1 MKNRKLLPAGLPTSV
16 GSPFPPFHQIVI
28 YLQKSRKMISTLIL
42 ITIIVIVTLKTIML
56 SLPHLP
62 DDRLR
67 GLLLPRPLSC
77 EELVPDRSKCIDV
90 ACPIDEDYQM
100 VIIVIMIMMVV
111 RPQRS
116 IETIASFDQWS

>member
-1 MKNRKLLPAGLPTSV
+1 
-16 GSPFPPFHQIVI
+16 
-28 YLQKSRKMISTLIL
+28 MISTLIL

-90 ACPIDEDYQM
+90 ARPVDEDYQ
-100 VIIVIMIMMVV
+100 IVMIVTHKVASVMTTINAFAIMKQCKVMLKL
-111 RPQRS
+111 
-116 IETIASFDQWS
+116 E